1 MSVLAALFGVFFRIS
16 LLCIGGGYNMIPLMQ
31 EEMAAR
37 GWLDE
42 DGFMQVL
49 ALSEVTPGPV
59 AINLATFAGYRTAGL
74 PGAAAATAG
83 VGLPG
88 MLILVL
94 VGSAVARWREHPV
107 VKAAMRGMMLVLVAM
122 LAATALRMA
131 MALPPLAGAAQA
143 VRWGVMGVWT
153 VLFARKAFPPLGGLA
168 AAVPVGFL
176 LAAIGT

>member
-1 MSVLAALFGVFFRIS
+1 MSVAAVLFGVFFKIS

-37 GWLDE
+37 GWLDAE
-42 DGFMQVL
+42 GFMQVL

-74 PGAAAATAG
+74 AGAAAATVG

-94 VGSAVARWREHPV
+94 VGGAVARWREHRV
-107 VKAAMRGMMLVLVAM
+107 VRAAMRGVMLVLVAM
-122 LAATALRMA
+122 LAATAVRMA
-131 MALPPLAGAAQA
+131 LALPVLGSVAQA
-143 VRWGVMGVWT
+143 VRWGVMGAWT
-153 VLFARKAFPPLGGLA
+153 VLFARRVFSPVWGLV
-168 AAVPVGFL
+168 AAVPMGFL
-176 LAAIGT
+176 LAAMG

>member
-1 MSVLAALFGVFFRIS
+1 MSVVAVLFGVFFKIS

-37 GWLDE
+37 GWLDAE
-42 DGFMQVL
+42 GFMQVL

-74 PGAAAATAG
+74 AGAVAATVG

-94 VGSAVARWREHPV
+94 VGGAVARWREHRV
-107 VKAAMRGMMLVLVAM
+107 VRAAMRGVMLVLVAM
-122 LAATALRMA
+122 LAATAVRMA
-131 MALPPLAGAAQA
+131 LALPPLGGVAQA
-143 VRWGVMGVWT
+143 VRWGVVGLWT
-153 VLFARKAFPPLGGLA
+153 VLFARKVFSPVGGLV

-176 LAAIGT
+176 LAALG

>member
-1 MSVLAALFGVFFRIS
+1 MSVAAVLFGVFFKIS

-37 GWLDE
+37 GWLDAE
-42 DGFMQVL
+42 GFMQVL

-74 PGAAAATAG
+74 AGAVAATVG

-94 VGSAVARWREHPV
+94 VGGAVARWREHRV
-107 VKAAMRGMMLVLVAM
+107 VRAAMQGVMLVLVAM
-122 LAATALRMA
+122 LAATAVRMA
-131 MALPPLAGAAQA
+131 LAQPMLGGAAQA
-143 VRWGVMGVWT
+143 VRWGVMGAWT
-153 VLFARKAFPPLGGLA
+153 VLFVRKVFSPVWGLV

-176 LAAIGT
+176 LAAMG

>member
-1 MSVLAALFGVFFRIS
+1 MSVVAALFGVFFRIS

-37 GWLDE
+37 GWLDAE
-42 DGFMQVL
+42 GFMQVL

-74 PGAAAATAG
+74 AGAAAATAG

-94 VGSAVARWREHPV
+94 VGGAVARWREHRLMR
-107 VKAAMRGMMLVLVAM
+107 AAMRGMMLVLVAM
-122 LAATALRMA
+122 LAATAIRLA
-131 MALPPLAGAAQA
+131 LALPGGSAAMQA
-143 VRWGVMGVWT
+143 VRWCVIGLWT
-153 VLFARKAFPPLGGLA
+153 WFFARRVFSPVWGLA
-168 AAVPVGFL
+168 AAVPAGFW
-176 LAAIGT
+176 LAAMG